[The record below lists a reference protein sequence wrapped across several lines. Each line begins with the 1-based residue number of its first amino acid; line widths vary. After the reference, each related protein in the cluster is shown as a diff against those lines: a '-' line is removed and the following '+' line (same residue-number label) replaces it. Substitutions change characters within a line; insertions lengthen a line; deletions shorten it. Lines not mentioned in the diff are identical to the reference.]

1 MKKLK
6 NKWFMAGLA
15 AAVIL
20 IIIIIIV
27 IVVSKEE
34 DVSYKEAVAVI
45 GDLSAG
51 VTETGSVDVGTT
63 VQSFDLDISEFTG
76 DTSFSMGGYGM
87 DMMMGMQMQ
96 NSNSSSSS
104 SSRQLEIEE
113 VYVEAGQEIEAGDAI
128 LKLTLESTESIRS
141 ELLEDVDSAGIVY
154 EQAVTAEKQT
164 NTEAE
169 ADYKMN
175 VLYES
180 YSQSVYNETVQ
191 GLQDTVTEKQET
203 LEEKQKELEEV
214 RTELAEKEALLAE
227 EKQVLENAIYT
238 AEGTDQEENL
248 YWWIVAWQTKQEA
261 ETLVEE
267 LEEEIE
273 QLREEIKQY
282 TEDIEYESLQ
292 LTLAYKAL
300 EIGVIQAQAE
310 MDIQNYKAQNAQ
322 EIYEVTTQQS
332 SFDVEL
338 AKEDYEEALE
348 KLEEFDSVITDQV
361 IKAENSGLVTEV
373 SVEAGDT
380 LTQNM
385 NIISL
390 NDYESVTITLS
401 VEEDDMEAAAPGNQV
416 NVTVA
421 AFPEEVFKGKVTE
434 IGDAQIDSNTNK
446 TIYSVTVT
454 VENIGDLLY
463 QDMTADV
470 TFVTEQTEEV
480 LYIPNRAI
488 TTENETSYVLV
499 KTEDGSIETRQVVT
513 GFSDGV
519 YTEIKEGLSQ
529 GETVIWESKVNKA

>member
-1 MKKLK
+1 M
-6 NKWFMAGLA
+6 
-15 AAVIL
+15 VIL
-20 IIIIIIV
+20 IIVIIIV
-27 IVVSKEE
+27 IAVNKEE
-34 DVSYKEAVAVI
+34 DISYKEAVAVK
-45 GDLSAG
+45 GKLAAG

-76 DTSFSMGGYGM
+76 DTGFSLGGYGM
-87 DMMMGMQMQ
+87 DMMMGMQIQ
-96 NSNSSSSS
+96 NSNSGSSTSA
-104 SSRQLEIEE
+104 RQLEIEE
-113 VYVEAGQEIEAGDAI
+113 VYVEAGQEIEEGDI
-128 LKLTLESTESIRS
+128 VLKLTSESTESIRS

-154 EQAVTAEKQT
+154 EQAVTLEKQT
-164 NTEAE
+164 MTEAE
-169 ADYKMN
+169 SDYKMN

-180 YSQSVYNETVQ
+180 CSQSVYDQTVQ
-191 GLQDTVTEKQET
+191 ELQETVTEKQET
-203 LEEKQKELEEV
+203 LEDKKKELEEA
-214 RTELAEKEALLAE
+214 TEELAEKEALLTE
-227 EKQVLENAIYT
+227 EKQVLENARYT
-238 AEGTDQEENL
+238 AEGTDQEESL
-248 YWWIVAWQTKQEA
+248 YWWIVAWQTKQDA
-261 ETLVEE
+261 ETMVEE
-267 LEEEIE
+267 LTNEIE
-273 QLREEIKQY
+273 QLKEEIEQY
-282 TEDIEYESLQ
+282 TEDIEYGSLQ
-292 LTLAYKAL
+292 LTLAQKAL

-310 MDIQNYKAQNAQ
+310 MDIQNYKAENAQ
-322 EIYEVTTQQS
+322 EIYDVTTQQS

-338 AKEDYEEALE
+338 AKEDYEEARE
-348 KLEEFDSVITDQV
+348 KLEEFDSVIVDQV
-361 IKAENSGLVTEV
+361 IKAQNSGLITDV

-401 VEEDDMEAAAPGNQV
+401 VEEDDMEAAALGNQV

-421 AFPEEVFKGKVTE
+421 AFPDEVFKGEVTE

-470 TFVTEQTEEV
+470 TFITGQTEEV

-488 TTENETSYVLV
+488 IKENETSYVLV

-529 GETVIWESKVNKA
+529 GETVLWESKVRKT

>member
-6 NKWFMAGLA
+6 NKWFIAGLA

-34 DVSYKEAVAVI
+34 DVSYKEAVAVT
-45 GDLSAG
+45 GYLSAG

-141 ELLEDVDSAGIVY
+141 ELLEDVDSASIVY

-322 EIYEVTTQQS
+322 EIYEVATQQS

>member
-6 NKWFMAGLA
+6 NKWFIAGLA

-34 DVSYKEAVAVI
+34 DVSYKEAVAVT
-45 GDLSAG
+45 GYLSAG

-141 ELLEDVDSAGIVY
+141 ELLEDVDSASIVY

-248 YWWIVAWQTKQEA
+248 YWWIVAWQTKQNA

>member
-6 NKWFMAGLA
+6 NKWFMAGLTA
-15 AAVIL
+15 VVIL
-20 IIIIIIV
+20 IIIIIA

-34 DVSYKEAVAVI
+34 DISYKEAVAVI

-113 VYVEAGQEIEAGDAI
+113 VYVEAGREIEAGDAI

-238 AEGTDQEENL
+238 AKGTDQEENL

-282 TEDIEYESLQ
+282 TEDIEYENLQ
-292 LTLAYKAL
+292 LTLAQKDL

-322 EIYEVTTQQS
+322 EIYEVATQQS

>member
-1 MKKLK
+1 M
-6 NKWFMAGLA
+6 
-15 AAVIL
+15 VIL
-20 IIIIIIV
+20 IIVIIIV
-27 IVVSKEE
+27 IAVNKEE
-34 DVSYKEAVAVI
+34 DISYKEAVAVK
-45 GDLSAG
+45 GKLAAG

-76 DTSFSMGGYGM
+76 DTSFSLGGYGM
-87 DMMMGMQMQ
+87 DMMMGMQIQ
-96 NSNSSSSS
+96 NSNSGSSASA
-104 SSRQLEIEE
+104 RQLEIEE
-113 VYVEAGQEIEAGDAI
+113 VYVEAGQEIEEGDI
-128 LKLTLESTESIRS
+128 VLKLTSESTESIRS

-154 EQAVTAEKQT
+154 EQAVTLEKQT
-164 NTEAE
+164 MTEAE
-169 ADYKMN
+169 SDYKMN

-180 YSQSVYNETVQ
+180 YSQSVYDQTVQ
-191 GLQDTVTEKQET
+191 ELQEAVTEKQET
-203 LEEKQKELEEV
+203 LEDKKKELEEA
-214 RTELAEKEALLAE
+214 TEELAEKEALLTE
-227 EKQVLENAIYT
+227 EKQVLENARYT
-238 AEGTDQEENL
+238 AEGTDQEESL

-261 ETLVEE
+261 ETMVEE
-267 LEEEIE
+267 LTDEIE
-273 QLREEIKQY
+273 QLKEEIEQY
-282 TEDIEYESLQ
+282 TEDIEYGSLQ
-292 LTLAYKAL
+292 LTLAQKAL

-310 MDIQNYKAQNAQ
+310 MDIQNYKAENAQ
-322 EIYEVTTQQS
+322 EIYDVTTQQS

-338 AKEDYEEALE
+338 AKEDYEEARE
-348 KLEEFDSVITDQV
+348 KLEEFDSVIVDQV
-361 IKAENSGLVTEV
+361 IKAQNSGLITDV

-401 VEEDDMEAAAPGNQV
+401 VEEDDMEAAALGNQV

-421 AFPEEVFKGKVTE
+421 AFPDEVFKGEVTE

-470 TFVTEQTEEV
+470 TFITEQTEEV

-488 TTENETSYVLV
+488 TKENETSYVLV

-529 GETVIWESKVNKA
+529 GETVLWESKVSKA

>member
-1 MKKLK
+1 M
-6 NKWFMAGLA
+6 
-15 AAVIL
+15 
-20 IIIIIIV
+20 
-27 IVVSKEE
+27 VSKEE